1 MAAFLGI
8 SLWITL
14 ATVVPGLVTIAV
26 IYAGLAV
33 AAPCVLPDLSTDLK
47 QLNDWVY
54 AGLAI
59 TIMVLTQLA
68 GILLE
73 GAFIRYRGL
82 GPEFLELEIPPGI
95 DPMGLTRFTLEPYA
109 EYNGLYLLLAELR
122 EHEDS
127 QGHLQRALAQFFLT
141 NNILVSFTVGIAITV
156 VALALGDRPPAGVAL
171 IYLAALVVF
180 LLASYRVARI
190 RFQVMARALWAA
202 RRRRLEETAGP
213 RKQRNVGRRP
223 SGPNR

>member
-8 SLWITL
+8 SLWIAL
-14 ATVVPGLVTIAV
+14 ATVVPGLVTIAAV
-26 IYAGLAV
+26 YAALAM
-33 AAPCVLPDLSTDLK
+33 AAPDSLPGLSTDLK
-47 QLNDWVY
+47 QLNEWVY

-59 TIMVLTQLA
+59 TIMVLTQLS

-73 GAFIRYRGL
+73 GVFIRYRGL
-82 GPEFLELEIPPGI
+82 GPERLELEIPPGI

-141 NNILVSFTVGIAITV
+141 NNILVSFTVGIVITV
-156 VALALGDRPPAGVAL
+156 AALKLNAKPPAGAVL
-171 IYLAALVVF
+171 VYLAALIAC
-180 LLASYRVARI
+180 LAVSYSVARI
-190 RFQVMARALWAA
+190 RFQVMAKALWAA
-202 RRRRLEETAGP
+202 RRRRLEEARPLRARQRPAHKRGP
-213 RKQRNVGRRP
+213 RTG
-223 SGPNR
+223 